1 MESRRYLK
9 CLRLLLMTFPFLAP
23 WLMGLVEEI
32 CGRVMVLNYA
42 MVALFAVSLIAL
54 YIWGVVSAIFSK
66 NQAGVAHE
74 LFMFHFVKMPL
85 FALAWFIHFIVF
97 LIVVFCINGFDGV
110 Q

>member
-1 MESRRYLK
+1 MESRKYLK
-9 CLRLLLMTFPFLAP
+9 YVRVMLMAPPFFIP